1 MGEGARN
8 SVPFFQV
15 KLLHLATPCSYYVFA
30 MPLITA
36 ILHTCNDGLRL
47 GRALE
52 TLRPCDEILV
62 LDHGSSDH
70 TLRVAREYAAIV
82 HVLGPDQ
89 SARDAIL
96 TARHS
101 WLLVILPSESI
112 TEGLEAELFEWML
125 RSEDDVAS
133 IPACSVFLREETGE
147 GWSETRPT
155 TRLIPRNWDAW
166 EGNFP
171 RHDPRG
177 PVLQGDLLRFRQP

>member
-1 MGEGARN
+1 MF
-8 SVPFFQV
+8 V
-15 KLLHLATPCSYYVFA
+15 
-30 MPLITA
+30 MPPITA

-82 HVLGPDQ
+82 HALGPDQ
-89 SARDAIL
+89 SARDVIL

-101 WLLVILPSESI
+101 WLLVLLPSESI
-112 TEGLEAELFEWML
+112 TEGLEAELFEWKL

-155 TRLIPRNWDAW
+155 TRLIPRNWDDW
-166 EGNFP
+166 EGNVP

-177 PVLQGDLLRFRQP
+177 PLLPGDLLRFRQP